1 MELRVKREEEER
13 KRLEEV
19 LRAQQ
24 EEERKR
30 LEEEELARRKQVR
43 EMRTLHKGT
52 ASFVLGPVG
61 LSTSKPDLYVAF
73 NIGYIINSILGFN
86 FSHLF
91 W

>member
-30 LEEEELARRKQVR
+30 LEEEELAQRKQVR
-43 EMRTLHKGT
+43 GDGT
-52 ASFVLGPVG
+52 CSLKVRMKPKVSFCL
-61 LSTSKPDLYVAF
+61 LL
-73 NIGYIINSILGFN
+73 I
-86 FSHLF
+86 H
-91 W
+91 